1 VGESPTIETRTDQPY
16 VAIPVIVRM
25 EDLGSVVPP
34 LTDRVSAGWLT
45 EALPRWVHPSGDT
58 LSST

>member
-16 VAIPVIVRM
+16 VAIPVKVGM

-34 LTDRVSAGWLT
+34 LTDRVSAG
-45 EALPRWVHPSGDT
+45 
-58 LSST
+58 